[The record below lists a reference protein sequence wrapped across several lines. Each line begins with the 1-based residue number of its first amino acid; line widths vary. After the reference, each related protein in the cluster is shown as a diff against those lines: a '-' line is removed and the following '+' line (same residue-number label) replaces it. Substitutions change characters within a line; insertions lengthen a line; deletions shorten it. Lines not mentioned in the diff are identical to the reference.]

1 MRKGVKAAIIAV
13 VCVVL
18 AVAILIGVLWYIGR
32 DTTPVSVLPVSE
44 VSTTGNMGGM
54 NYYYGPV
61 RSDNI
66 QSIFVSDTQIITE
79 ILVKEGQTVKK
90 GDALIR
96 YDTTLSDIQL
106 ERAEISVKQAQLALE
121 NARKDLD
128 RINGMKPYTPPP
140 TTEPTTEGPTKPLVP
155 AESLPYLYGGKGTM
169 ERPYRILWSD
179 DLTYDDDYILS
190 ILGDKTEGWFAFEIR
205 EQNAVEG
212 ELHSRFGLHVTVYTK
227 TTPSVTPTE
236 PDPTDPTDVPD
247 PTDAPDPTTE
257 PLPTEEPQP
266 TEPQPEPVTETRLYY
281 SFFVPTDAPSDDEA
295 PDTPADQ
302 WQDDSSGYTAAEI
315 ARMRAEKQKEIRD
328 LDLKYRMEQVE
339 YERKKDEA
347 DNGTVYAKVDGTVTR
362 LVSEETARAE
372 NRALLVVSG
381 GGCYY
386 VDISV
391 DEFTCQTLKPGTPAT
406 AQSWWP
412 ESAFYEGTVEEVT
425 TVPSPDNN
433 YNGNGNPNVTMYKVV
448 ISIPAD
454 ANVQEGSYLDVQL
467 GQPDSVD
474 SNTLWLQKMFIRYEG
489 SRAYVYKRNAD
500 GLLEKCYIQTGS
512 DLWSYYT
519 EVRRGLTMDDW
530 IAFPY
535 GKTVKDGAQTQ
546 ESNVQELYG
555 YYY

>member
-1 MRKGVKAAIIAV
+1 MRKGVKAAIIAI
-13 VCVVL
+13 VCVVV

-32 DTTPVSVLPVSE
+32 DTTPVNVISVTDVGMS
-44 VSTTGNMGGM
+44 GDNFGGM

-66 QSIFVSDTQIITE
+66 QSVFVSDSQIVTE
-79 ILVKEGQTVKK
+79 VLVKEGQAVKK
-90 GDALIR
+90 GDPLLR

-155 AESLPYLYGGKGTM
+155 AESLPYLYGGKGTL

-179 DLTYDDDYILS
+179 DLTYDDAYILS

-227 TTPSVTPTE
+227 TTPPE
-236 PDPTDPTDVPD
+236 PAPTDPTD
-247 PTDAPDPTTE
+247 APE

-266 TEPQPEPVTETRLYY
+266 TVSQPEPVTETRLYY

-467 GQPDSVD
+467 GQSDSVD

-512 DLWSYYT
+512 DLWGSYT
-519 EVRRGLTMDDW
+519 EIRRGLTMDDW

-546 ESNVQELYG
+546 ESNVQKLYG

>member
-1 MRKGVKAAIIAV
+1 MRKGVKAVIIAV

-106 ERAEISVKQAQLALE
+106 ERAEISVKQAQLSLE
-121 NARKDLD
+121 NAKKDLD
-128 RINGMKPYTPPP
+128 RINSMKPYTPPP
-140 TTEPTTEGPTKPLVP
+140 STEPTTEGPTKPLEPVDT
-155 AESLPYLYGGKGTM
+155 LPYLYGGKGTQ

-179 DLTYDDDYILS
+179 DLTYDDDYILG

-205 EQNAVEG
+205 EENAVAG
-212 ELHSRFGLHVTVYTK
+212 ELIDRFGLHVTVYTK
-227 TTPSVTPTE
+227 TAPSVTPTE
-236 PDPTDPTDVPD
+236 PAPT
-247 PTDAPDPTTE
+247 DPTTE
-257 PLPTEEPQP
+257 PQPTEEPQPTDPTTEPQP

-281 SFFVPTDAPSDDEA
+281 SFFVPTDAPADDDE
-295 PDTPADQ
+295 PDTPDGS

-315 ARMRAEKQKEIRD
+315 AQMRTEKQKEIRD

-362 LVSEETARAE
+362 LVDEETARSE
-372 NRALLVVSG
+372 NSALLVVSG

-391 DEFTCQTLKPGTPAT
+391 DEFTCQTLQPGTPVT
-406 AQSWWP
+406 VESWWP
-412 ESAFYEGTVEEVT
+412 TSVSCDGEIYEVT
-425 TVPSPDNN
+425 TTPSSDSS
-433 YNGNGNPNVTMYKVV
+433 YNGEGNPNVTMYKVV
-448 ISIPAD
+448 VSVPAE
-454 ANVQEGSYLDVQL
+454 ANLQEGSYLDVQL
-467 GQPDSVD
+467 GQSGSAGDD
-474 SNTLWLQKMFIRYEG
+474 TLWLQKMFIRYDG

-512 DLWSYYT
+512 DLWGSYT
-519 EVRRGLTMDDW
+519 EIRRGLTMDDW

-546 ESNVQELYG
+546 ESNVQDFYNA
-555 YYY
+555 YY

>member
-1 MRKGVKAAIIAV
+1 MRKGVKAAIIAI
-13 VCVVL
+13 VCVVV

-32 DTTPVSVLPVSE
+32 DTTPVNVISVTDVGMS
-44 VSTTGNMGGM
+44 GDNFGGM

-66 QSIFVSDTQIITE
+66 QSVFVSDSQIVTE
-79 ILVKEGQTVKK
+79 VLVKEGQAVKK
-90 GDALIR
+90 GDPLLR

-155 AESLPYLYGGKGTM
+155 AESLPYLYGGKGTL

-179 DLTYDDDYILS
+179 DLTYDDAYILS

-227 TTPSVTPTE
+227 TTPPE
-236 PDPTDPTDVPD
+236 PAPTDPTD
-247 PTDAPDPTTE
+247 APE

-266 TEPQPEPVTETRLYY
+266 TVSQPEPVTETRLYY
-281 SFFVPTDAPSDDEA
+281 GFFVPTDAPSDDEA

-467 GQPDSVD
+467 GQSDSVD

-512 DLWSYYT
+512 DLWGSYT
-519 EVRRGLTMDDW
+519 EIRRGLTMDDW

>member
-1 MRKGVKAAIIAV
+1 MRKGVKAAIIAI
-13 VCVVL
+13 VCVVV

-32 DTTPVSVLPVSE
+32 DTTPVNVISVTDVGMS
-44 VSTTGNMGGM
+44 GDNFGGM

-66 QSIFVSDTQIITE
+66 QSVFVSDSQIVTE
-79 ILVKEGQTVKK
+79 VLVKEGQAVKK
-90 GDALIR
+90 GDPLLR

-179 DLTYDDDYILS
+179 DLTYDDAYVLS

-227 TTPSVTPTE
+227 TTPPE
-236 PDPTDPTDVPD
+236 PAPTDPTD
-247 PTDAPDPTTE
+247 APE

-266 TEPQPEPVTETRLYY
+266 TVSQPEPVTETRLYY

-467 GQPDSVD
+467 GQSDSVD

-512 DLWSYYT
+512 DLWGSYT
-519 EVRRGLTMDDW
+519 EIRRGLTMDDW

>member
-1 MRKGVKAAIIAV
+1 MRKGVKAAIIAI
-13 VCVVL
+13 VCVVV

-32 DTTPVSVLPVSE
+32 DTTPVNVISVTDVGMS
-44 VSTTGNMGGM
+44 GDNFGGM

-66 QSIFVSDTQIITE
+66 QSVFVSDSQIVTE
-79 ILVKEGQTVKK
+79 VLVKEGQAVKK
-90 GDALIR
+90 GDPLLR

-155 AESLPYLYGGKGTM
+155 AESLPYLYGGKGTL

-179 DLTYDDDYILS
+179 DLTYDDAYVLS

-227 TTPSVTPTE
+227 TTPPE
-236 PDPTDPTDVPD
+236 PAPTDPTD
-247 PTDAPDPTTE
+247 APE

-266 TEPQPEPVTETRLYY
+266 TVSQPEPVTETRLYY

-467 GQPDSVD
+467 GQSDSVD

-512 DLWSYYT
+512 DLWGSYT
-519 EVRRGLTMDDW
+519 EIRRGLTMDDW

>member
-1 MRKGVKAAIIAV
+1 MRKGVKAAIIAI
-13 VCVVL
+13 VCVVV

-32 DTTPVSVLPVSE
+32 DTTPVNVISVTDVGMS
-44 VSTTGNMGGM
+44 GDNFGGM

-66 QSIFVSDTQIITE
+66 QSVFVSDSQIVTE
-79 ILVKEGQTVKK
+79 VLVKEGQAVKK
-90 GDALIR
+90 GDPLLR

-155 AESLPYLYGGKGTM
+155 AESLPYLYGGKGTL

-179 DLTYDDDYILS
+179 DLTYDDAYILS

-227 TTPSVTPTE
+227 TTPPE
-236 PDPTDPTDVPD
+236 PAPTDPTD
-247 PTDAPDPTTE
+247 APE

-266 TEPQPEPVTETRLYY
+266 TVPQPEPVTETRLYY

-467 GQPDSVD
+467 GQSDSVD

-512 DLWSYYT
+512 DLWGSYT
-519 EVRRGLTMDDW
+519 EIRRGLTMDDW

>member
-1 MRKGVKAAIIAV
+1 MRKGVKAAIIAI
-13 VCVVL
+13 VCVVV

-32 DTTPVSVLPVSE
+32 DTTPVNVISVTDVGMS
-44 VSTTGNMGGM
+44 GDNFGGM

-66 QSIFVSDTQIITE
+66 QSVFVSDSQIVTE
-79 ILVKEGQTVKK
+79 VLVKEGQAVKK
-90 GDALIR
+90 GDPLLR

-155 AESLPYLYGGKGTM
+155 AESLPYLYGGKGTL

-179 DLTYDDDYILS
+179 DLTYDDAYILS

-227 TTPSVTPTE
+227 TTPPE
-236 PDPTDPTDVPD
+236 PAPTDPTD
-247 PTDAPDPTTE
+247 APE
-257 PLPTEEPQP
+257 PLPTEES
-266 TEPQPEPVTETRLYY
+266 QPEPVTETRLYY

-362 LVSEETARAE
+362 LVSEEAARAE

-467 GQPDSVD
+467 GQSDSVD
-474 SNTLWLQKMFIRYEG
+474 SNTLWVQKMFIRYEG

-512 DLWSYYT
+512 DLWGSYT
-519 EVRRGLTMDDW
+519 EIRRGLTMDDW

>member
-1 MRKGVKAAIIAV
+1 MRKGVKAAIIAI
-13 VCVVL
+13 VCVVV

-32 DTTPVSVLPVSE
+32 DTTPVNVISVTDVGMS
-44 VSTTGNMGGM
+44 GDNFGGM

-66 QSIFVSDTQIITE
+66 QSVFVSDSQIVTE
-79 ILVKEGQTVKK
+79 VLVKEGQAVKK
-90 GDALIR
+90 GDPLLR

-155 AESLPYLYGGKGTM
+155 AESLPYLYGGKGTL

-179 DLTYDDDYILS
+179 DLTYDDAYILS

-227 TTPSVTPTE
+227 TTPPE
-236 PDPTDPTDVPD
+236 PAPTDPTD
-247 PTDAPDPTTE
+247 APE

-266 TEPQPEPVTETRLYY
+266 TVSQPEPVTETRLYY

-467 GQPDSVD
+467 GQSDSVD
-474 SNTLWLQKMFIRYEG
+474 SNTLWLQKKFIRYEG

-512 DLWSYYT
+512 DLWGSYT
-519 EVRRGLTMDDW
+519 EIRRGLTMDDW

>member
-1 MRKGVKAAIIAV
+1 MRKGVKAAIIAI
-13 VCVVL
+13 VCVVV

-32 DTTPVSVLPVSE
+32 DTTPVNVISVTDVGMS
-44 VSTTGNMGGM
+44 GDNFGGM

-66 QSIFVSDTQIITE
+66 QSVFVSDSQIVTE
-79 ILVKEGQTVKK
+79 VLVKEGQAVKK
-90 GDALIR
+90 GDPLLR

-155 AESLPYLYGGKGTM
+155 AESLPYLYGGKGTL

-179 DLTYDDDYILS
+179 DLTYDDAYILS

-227 TTPSVTPTE
+227 TTPPE
-236 PDPTDPTDVPD
+236 PAPTDPTD
-247 PTDAPDPTTE
+247 APE

-266 TEPQPEPVTETRLYY
+266 TVSQPEPVTETRLYY

-467 GQPDSVD
+467 GQSDSVD

-512 DLWSYYT
+512 DLWGSYT
-519 EVRRGLTMDDW
+519 EIRRGLTMDDW

>member
-44 VSTTGNMGGM
+44 VSTTGDMGGM

-79 ILVKEGQTVKK
+79 VLVKEGQTVKK
-90 GDALIR
+90 GDPLLR

-155 AESLPYLYGGKGTM
+155 AESLPYLYGGKGTR

-179 DLTYDDDYILS
+179 DLTYDDAYVLS

-227 TTPSVTPTE
+227 TTPPE
-236 PDPTDPTDVPD
+236 PAPTDPTDVPD

-266 TEPQPEPVTETRLYY
+266 TVSQPEPVTETRLYY

-467 GQPDSVD
+467 GQSDSVD

-512 DLWSYYT
+512 DLWGSYT
-519 EVRRGLTMDDW
+519 EIRRGLTMDDW

-546 ESNVQELYG
+546 ESNVQEMYG

>member
-1 MRKGVKAAIIAV
+1 MRKGVKAAIIAI
-13 VCVVL
+13 VCVVV

-32 DTTPVSVLPVSE
+32 DTTPVNVISVTDVGMS
-44 VSTTGNMGGM
+44 GDNFGGM
-54 NYYYGPV
+54 NYYYGSV

-66 QSIFVSDTQIITE
+66 QSVFVSDSQIVTE
-79 ILVKEGQTVKK
+79 VLVKEGQAVKK
-90 GDALIR
+90 GDPLLR

-155 AESLPYLYGGKGTM
+155 AESLPYLYGGKGTL

-179 DLTYDDDYILS
+179 DLTYDDAYILS

-227 TTPSVTPTE
+227 TTPPE
-236 PDPTDPTDVPD
+236 PAPTDPTD
-247 PTDAPDPTTE
+247 APE

-266 TEPQPEPVTETRLYY
+266 TVPQPEPVTETRLYY

-467 GQPDSVD
+467 GQSDSVD

-512 DLWSYYT
+512 DLWGSYT
-519 EVRRGLTMDDW
+519 EIRRGLTMDDW

>member
-1 MRKGVKAAIIAV
+1 MRKGVKAAIIAI
-13 VCVVL
+13 VCVVV

-32 DTTPVSVLPVSE
+32 DTTPVNVISVTDVGMS
-44 VSTTGNMGGM
+44 GDNFGGM

-66 QSIFVSDTQIITE
+66 QSVFVSDSQIVTE
-79 ILVKEGQTVKK
+79 VLVKEGQAVKK
-90 GDALIR
+90 GDPLLR

-155 AESLPYLYGGKGTM
+155 AESLPYLYGGKGTL

-179 DLTYDDDYILS
+179 DLTYDDAYILS

-227 TTPSVTPTE
+227 TTPPE
-236 PDPTDPTDVPD
+236 PAPTDPTD
-247 PTDAPDPTTE
+247 APE

-266 TEPQPEPVTETRLYY
+266 TVSQPEPVTETRLYY
-281 SFFVPTDAPSDDEA
+281 SFFVPTDAPSGDEA

-406 AQSWWP
+406 AQTWWP

-467 GQPDSVD
+467 GQSDSVD

-512 DLWSYYT
+512 DLWGSYT
-519 EVRRGLTMDDW
+519 EIRRGLTMDDW

>member
-1 MRKGVKAAIIAV
+1 MRKGVKAAIIAI
-13 VCVVL
+13 VCVVV

-32 DTTPVSVLPVSE
+32 DTTPVNVISVTDVGMS
-44 VSTTGNMGGM
+44 GDNFGGM

-66 QSIFVSDTQIITE
+66 QSVFVSDSQIVTE
-79 ILVKEGQTVKK
+79 VLVKEGQAVKK
-90 GDALIR
+90 GDPLLR

-155 AESLPYLYGGKGTM
+155 AESLPYLYGGKGTL

-179 DLTYDDDYILS
+179 DLTYDDAYILS

-227 TTPSVTPTE
+227 TTPPE
-236 PDPTDPTDVPD
+236 PAPTDPTD
-247 PTDAPDPTTE
+247 APE

-266 TEPQPEPVTETRLYY
+266 TVSQPEPVTETRLYY

-362 LVSEETARAE
+362 LVSEEAARAE

-467 GQPDSVD
+467 GQSDSVD

-512 DLWSYYT
+512 DLWGSYT
-519 EVRRGLTMDDW
+519 EIRRGLTMDDW

>member
-1 MRKGVKAAIIAV
+1 MRKGVKAAIIAI
-13 VCVVL
+13 VCVVV

-32 DTTPVSVLPVSE
+32 DTTPVNVISVTDVGMS
-44 VSTTGNMGGM
+44 GDNFGGM

-66 QSIFVSDTQIITE
+66 QSVFVSDSQIVTE
-79 ILVKEGQTVKK
+79 VLVKEGQAVKK
-90 GDALIR
+90 GDPLLR

-155 AESLPYLYGGKGTM
+155 AESLPYLYGGKGTL

-179 DLTYDDDYILS
+179 DLTYDDAYILS

-227 TTPSVTPTE
+227 TTPPE
-236 PDPTDPTDVPD
+236 PAPTDPTD
-247 PTDAPDPTTE
+247 APE

-266 TEPQPEPVTETRLYY
+266 TVSQPEPVTETRLYY

-362 LVSEETARAE
+362 LVSEETAHAE

-467 GQPDSVD
+467 GQSDSVD

-512 DLWSYYT
+512 DLWGSYT
-519 EVRRGLTMDDW
+519 EIRRGLTMDDW

>member
-1 MRKGVKAAIIAV
+1 MRKGVKAAIIAI
-13 VCVVL
+13 VCVVV

-32 DTTPVSVLPVSE
+32 DTTPVNVISVTDVGMS
-44 VSTTGNMGGM
+44 GDNFGGM

-66 QSIFVSDTQIITE
+66 QSVFVSDSQIVTE
-79 ILVKEGQTVKK
+79 VLVKEGQAVKK
-90 GDALIR
+90 GDPLLR

-155 AESLPYLYGGKGTM
+155 AESLPYLYGGKGTL

-179 DLTYDDDYILS
+179 DLTYDDAYVLS
-190 ILGDKTEGWFAFEIR
+190 ILGDKTVGWFAFEIR

-227 TTPSVTPTE
+227 TTPPE
-236 PDPTDPTDVPD
+236 PAPTDPTD
-247 PTDAPDPTTE
+247 APE

-266 TEPQPEPVTETRLYY
+266 TVSQPEPVTETRLYY

-467 GQPDSVD
+467 GQSDSVD

-512 DLWSYYT
+512 DLWGSYT
-519 EVRRGLTMDDW
+519 EIRRGLTMDDW

>member
-1 MRKGVKAAIIAV
+1 MRKGVKAAIIAI
-13 VCVVL
+13 VCVVV

-32 DTTPVSVLPVSE
+32 DTTPVNVISVTDVGMS
-44 VSTTGNMGGM
+44 GDNFGGM
-54 NYYYGPV
+54 NYFYGPV

-66 QSIFVSDTQIITE
+66 QSVFVSDSQIVTE
-79 ILVKEGQTVKK
+79 VLVKEGQAVKK
-90 GDALIR
+90 GDPLLR

-155 AESLPYLYGGKGTM
+155 AESLPYLYGGKGTL

-179 DLTYDDDYILS
+179 DLTYDDAYILS

-227 TTPSVTPTE
+227 TTPPE
-236 PDPTDPTDVPD
+236 PAPTDPTD
-247 PTDAPDPTTE
+247 APE

-266 TEPQPEPVTETRLYY
+266 TVSQPEPVTETRLYY

-467 GQPDSVD
+467 GQSDSVD

-512 DLWSYYT
+512 DLWGSYT
-519 EVRRGLTMDDW
+519 EIRRGLTMDDW

>member
-155 AESLPYLYGGKGTM
+155 AESLPYLYGGKGTL

-179 DLTYDDDYILS
+179 DLTYDDAYVLS

-227 TTPSVTPTE
+227 TTPPE

-266 TEPQPEPVTETRLYY
+266 TVSQPEPVTETRLYY

-467 GQPDSVD
+467 GQSDSVD

-512 DLWSYYT
+512 DLWGSYT
-519 EVRRGLTMDDW
+519 EIRRGLTMDDW

>member
-1 MRKGVKAAIIAV
+1 MRKGVKAAIIAI
-13 VCVVL
+13 VCVVV

-32 DTTPVSVLPVSE
+32 DTTPVNVISVTDVGMS
-44 VSTTGNMGGM
+44 GDNFGGM

-66 QSIFVSDTQIITE
+66 QSVFVSDSQIVTE
-79 ILVKEGQTVKK
+79 VLVKEGQAVKK
-90 GDALIR
+90 GDPLLR

-155 AESLPYLYGGKGTM
+155 AESLPYLYGGKGTL

-179 DLTYDDDYILS
+179 DLTYDDAYILS

-227 TTPSVTPTE
+227 TTPPE
-236 PDPTDPTDVPD
+236 PAPTDPTD
-247 PTDAPDPTTE
+247 APE

-266 TEPQPEPVTETRLYY
+266 TVSQPEPVTETRLYY

-362 LVSEETARAE
+362 LVSEETAHAE

-391 DEFTCQTLKPGTPAT
+391 DEFTCETLKPGTPAT

-467 GQPDSVD
+467 GQSDSVD

-512 DLWSYYT
+512 DLWGSYT
-519 EVRRGLTMDDW
+519 EIRRGLTMDDW

>member
-1 MRKGVKAAIIAV
+1 MRKGVKAAIIAI
-13 VCVVL
+13 VCVVV

-32 DTTPVSVLPVSE
+32 DTTPVNVISVTDVGMS
-44 VSTTGNMGGM
+44 GDNFGGM

-66 QSIFVSDTQIITE
+66 QSVFVSDSQIVTE
-79 ILVKEGQTVKK
+79 VLVKEGQAVKK
-90 GDALIR
+90 GDPLLR

-155 AESLPYLYGGKGTM
+155 AESLPYLYGGKGTL

-179 DLTYDDDYILS
+179 DLTYDDAYVLS

-227 TTPSVTPTE
+227 TTPPE
-236 PDPTDPTDVPD
+236 PAPTDPTD
-247 PTDAPDPTTE
+247 APE

-266 TEPQPEPVTETRLYY
+266 TVSQPEPVTETRLYY
-281 SFFVPTDAPSDDEA
+281 SFFVPTDAPSDDGA

-467 GQPDSVD
+467 GQSDSVD

-512 DLWSYYT
+512 DLWGSYT
-519 EVRRGLTMDDW
+519 EIRRGLTMDDW

>member
-1 MRKGVKAAIIAV
+1 MRKGVKAAIIAI
-13 VCVVL
+13 VCVVV

-32 DTTPVSVLPVSE
+32 DTTPVNVISVTDVGMS
-44 VSTTGNMGGM
+44 GDNFGGM

-66 QSIFVSDTQIITE
+66 QSIFVSDSQIVTE
-79 ILVKEGQTVKK
+79 VLVKEGQAVKK
-90 GDALIR
+90 GDPLLR

-155 AESLPYLYGGKGTM
+155 AESLPYLYGGKGTL

-179 DLTYDDDYILS
+179 DLTYDDAYILS

-227 TTPSVTPTE
+227 TTPPE
-236 PDPTDPTDVPD
+236 PAPTDPTD
-247 PTDAPDPTTE
+247 APE

-266 TEPQPEPVTETRLYY
+266 TVSQPEPVTETRLYY

-467 GQPDSVD
+467 GQSDSVD

-512 DLWSYYT
+512 DLWGSYT
-519 EVRRGLTMDDW
+519 EIRRGLTMDDW

>member
-1 MRKGVKAAIIAV
+1 MRKGVKAAIIAI
-13 VCVVL
+13 VCVVV

-32 DTTPVSVLPVSE
+32 DTTPVNVISVTDVGMS
-44 VSTTGNMGGM
+44 GDNFGGM

-66 QSIFVSDTQIITE
+66 QSVFVSDSQIVTE
-79 ILVKEGQTVKK
+79 VLVKEGQAVKK
-90 GDALIR
+90 GDPLLR

-155 AESLPYLYGGKGTM
+155 AESLPYLYGGKGTL

-179 DLTYDDDYILS
+179 DLTYDDAYILS

-227 TTPSVTPTE
+227 TTPPE
-236 PDPTDPTDVPD
+236 PAPTDPTD
-247 PTDAPDPTTE
+247 APE

-266 TEPQPEPVTETRLYY
+266 TVSQPEPVTETRLYY

-425 TVPSPDNN
+425 TVPSPDNS

-467 GQPDSVD
+467 GQSDSVD

-512 DLWSYYT
+512 DLWGSYT
-519 EVRRGLTMDDW
+519 EIRRGLTMDDW
-530 IAFPY
+530 IAFPLRQDRQ
-535 GKTVKDGAQTQ
+535 GRRTDAG
-546 ESNVQELYG
+546 E
-555 YYY
+555 

>member
-1 MRKGVKAAIIAV
+1 MRKGVKAAIIAI
-13 VCVVL
+13 VCVVV

-32 DTTPVSVLPVSE
+32 DTTPVNVISVTDVGMS
-44 VSTTGNMGGM
+44 GDNFGGM

-66 QSIFVSDTQIITE
+66 QSVFVSDSQIVTE
-79 ILVKEGQTVKK
+79 VLVKEGQAVKK
-90 GDALIR
+90 GDPLLR

-155 AESLPYLYGGKGTM
+155 AESLPYLYGGKGTR

-179 DLTYDDDYILS
+179 DLTYDDAYILS

-227 TTPSVTPTE
+227 TTPPE
-236 PDPTDPTDVPD
+236 PAPTDPTD
-247 PTDAPDPTTE
+247 APE

-266 TEPQPEPVTETRLYY
+266 TVSQPEPVTETRLYY

-467 GQPDSVD
+467 GQSDSVD

-512 DLWSYYT
+512 DLWGSYT
-519 EVRRGLTMDDW
+519 EIRRGLTMDDW

>member
-32 DTTPVSVLPVSE
+32 DTTPVNVISVTDVGMS
-44 VSTTGNMGGM
+44 GDNFGGM

-66 QSIFVSDTQIITE
+66 QSVFVSDSQIVTE
-79 ILVKEGQTVKK
+79 VLVKEGQAVKK
-90 GDALIR
+90 GDPLLR

-155 AESLPYLYGGKGTM
+155 AESLPYLYGGKGTL

-179 DLTYDDDYILS
+179 DLTYDDAYILS

-227 TTPSVTPTE
+227 TTPPE
-236 PDPTDPTDVPD
+236 PAPTDPTD
-247 PTDAPDPTTE
+247 APE

-266 TEPQPEPVTETRLYY
+266 TVSQPEPVTETRLYY

-425 TVPSPDNN
+425 TVPSPDNS

-467 GQPDSVD
+467 GQSDSVD

-512 DLWSYYT
+512 DLWGSYT
-519 EVRRGLTMDDW
+519 EIRRGLTMDDW

>member
-1 MRKGVKAAIIAV
+1 MRKGVKAAIIAI
-13 VCVVL
+13 VCVVV

-32 DTTPVSVLPVSE
+32 DTTPVNVISVTDVGMS
-44 VSTTGNMGGM
+44 GDNFGGM

-66 QSIFVSDTQIITE
+66 QSVFVSDSQIVTE
-79 ILVKEGQTVKK
+79 VLVKEGQAVKK
-90 GDALIR
+90 GDPLLR

-155 AESLPYLYGGKGTM
+155 AESLPYLYGGKGTL

-179 DLTYDDDYILS
+179 DLTYDDAYILS

-227 TTPSVTPTE
+227 TTPPE
-236 PDPTDPTDVPD
+236 PAPTDPTDVP
-247 PTDAPDPTTE
+247 E

-266 TEPQPEPVTETRLYY
+266 TVSQPEPVTETRLYY

-467 GQPDSVD
+467 GQSDSVD

-512 DLWSYYT
+512 DLWGSYT
-519 EVRRGLTMDDW
+519 EIRRGLTMDDW

>member
-1 MRKGVKAAIIAV
+1 MRKGVKAAIIAI
-13 VCVVL
+13 VCVVV

-32 DTTPVSVLPVSE
+32 DTTPVNVISVTDVGMS
-44 VSTTGNMGGM
+44 GDNFGGM

-66 QSIFVSDTQIITE
+66 QSVFVSDSQIVTE
-79 ILVKEGQTVKK
+79 VLVKEGQAVKK
-90 GDALIR
+90 GDPLLR

-155 AESLPYLYGGKGTM
+155 AESLPYLYGGKGTR

-179 DLTYDDDYILS
+179 DLTYDDAYVLS

-227 TTPSVTPTE
+227 TTPPE
-236 PDPTDPTDVPD
+236 PAPTDPTD
-247 PTDAPDPTTE
+247 APE

-266 TEPQPEPVTETRLYY
+266 TVSQPEPVTETRLYY

-425 TVPSPDNN
+425 TVPSPDNS

-467 GQPDSVD
+467 GQSDSVD

-512 DLWSYYT
+512 DLWGSYT
-519 EVRRGLTMDDW
+519 EIRRGLTMDDW